1 MTNTLLHYL
10 TVRNPETVQHGSRGK
25 STETRKRY
33 GPDKKRPWEDMT
45 LENLQ
50 MAFGDVLLEEM
61 ILFEPKDAS
70 EIPADIYTEQSVR
83 KLAGAWIEHIVQP
96 ALGGTYKALCRD
108 HYTGP
113 LTIGQLKFTDND
125 GRGDL
130 IDEGG
135 NWHRPDW
142 MVYLDTSENYTVHY
156 SPSGSSKTT
165 VPNLIPGDC
174 KPSMKWKSEWLNCSD
189 ESRRGK
195 AEWVLRQ
202 VAKYMHLGKTR
213 YSFILSD
220 EELVPVRLST
230 YKKNP
235 ATAVKQMR
243 SANKENVVE
252 LNTSFV
258 DSDSEDDGPRSDLSR
273 ISSERD
279 PDGSFADESRDTGYI
294 LEWCSIPWANTGD
307 DNLTIN
313 LALWWLCVL
322 ATQGTSVKGYGTYT
336 PLGEMVRGCSPETFD
351 LPKQSKEGEETERPN
366 LINTNKRA
374 ADEHDSD
381 DDSVKRP
388 RTRSRTLSRL
398 DNAPLSPPLT
408 RSSRT
413 RTASQRTRDITATE
427 SRPNTSQTMP
437 SPSLRRSKRQ
447 TSTPHMS
454 YNDDSSSENTIEY
467 DDPIHMSFMMENEST
482 RGT

>member
-10 TVRNPETVQHGSRGK
+10 TLRNPETVQRGSGGK
-25 STETRKRY
+25 STVTRKHY
-33 GPDKKRPWEDMT
+33 GPDKKKPWEDMT

-70 EIPADIYTEQSVR
+70 EISADIYTEQSVR
-83 KLAGAWIEHIVQP
+83 KLAGTWIEHIVQH
-96 ALGGTYKALCRD
+96 ALGDTYKALCRD

-125 GRGDL
+125 GRGDVK
-130 IDEGG
+130 DEGG
-135 NWHRPDW
+135 IWHRPDW

-156 SPSGSSKTT
+156 STSGSSKTT

-174 KPSMKWKSEWLNCSD
+174 KPSRKWKSEWLNCSNKPQK
-189 ESRRGK
+189 GK

-202 VAKYMHLGKTR
+202 VTKYMHLGKTR

-230 YKKNP
+230 YKRRP
-235 ATAVKQMR
+235 TAEVKQMNSR
-243 SANKENVVE
+243 NKKVVE
-252 LNTSFV
+252 LSSSFIE
-258 DSDSEDDGPRSDLSR
+258 SDSEDDGPGSDLSR
-273 ISSERD
+273 ISSQRD
-279 PDGSFADESRDTGYI
+279 PDGSFADESRETGYI

-313 LALWWLCVL
+313 LAFWWLCML
-322 ATQGTSVKGYGTYT
+322 ATQGTLVKRYGTYT
-336 PLGEMVRGCSPETFD
+336 PLGETMRGSSPEIFD
-351 LPKQSKEGEETERPN
+351 YPKQSKKGKEPERPN
-366 LINTNKRA
+366 LINISKRA
-374 ADEHDSD
+374 ADENDSD
-381 DDSVKRP
+381 GGPVKRP
-388 RTRSRTLSRL
+388 KTRSRTLSRL
-398 DNAPLSPPLT
+398 NVAPPSPPLA

-413 RTASQRTRDITATE
+413 GTASQRRRDRTATE
-427 SRPNTSQTMP
+427 SRPSASQAMA

-447 TSTPHMS
+447 ASAAQIS
-454 YNDDSSSENTIEY
+454 YDDGSSSEDTIEY
-467 DDPIHMSFMMENEST
+467 DDPIHLSFMVENEST
-482 RGT
+482 RTT